1 MYLGIVYA
9 NGSSITTDMVNRRA
23 IPPIESAN
31 VSQSGEGKDKG
42 EGMFLARIDVILANN
57 SATTNR
63 TQATFAYLHRFHVS
77 RLSLKRR
84 KNPPANTK
92 LTNIIRRYITVWMI
106 NDVMGEDAPQS
117 CKALFGIRRYNVA
130 AMKTAYSKAGNHIR
144 LNISGRLSMY
154 AQKASLIHLLLLL
167 GLNKSIFIS
176 SNV

>member
-1 MYLGIVYA
+1 MYLGIAYA

-42 EGMFLARIDVILANN
+42 EG
-57 SATTNR
+57 
-63 TQATFAYLHRFHVS
+63 
-77 RLSLKRR
+77 R